1 MYLLRY
7 LKMILSSYLE
17 KGAIMDIET
26 ILCMGEDELIKKW
39 LNRDFKGNMGEL
51 FDFIYNGE
59 YIDIIYDFI
68 YNYLRDMDY
77 GMIRITLRHNKRI
90 LYKIMDIEGEADYRV
105 EELTKL
111 KDTISDIKIG
121 MERLDKGSIFR
132 GIIFDIRDAK
142 VVKRYIDSNKELF
155 MDIGDGTREI
165 VMELIREYM
174 KGGDNYF
181 YNILDMI
188 IQNSDIIDDSDY
200 FLTLIN
206 GYGNDERV
214 RRLRELFDRDIVI
227 RNEDIF
233 NRYGINPIH
242 SAMVIKGADSLR
254 ADRQGRLD
262 FTGQEVITIDG
273 DGSRCLDD
281 GVYLR
286 ENRNGTYTLFI
297 FIADVPSVISYDSMV
312 FNEARMMGETLY
324 LADRSYAMYPE
335 RLSCDIGSLNRGV
348 KRNAIAHIIDVDPN
362 YDLIRKSYRMERV
375 VIRVRD
381 NLLYED
387 ADRIIRG
394 DVSSSYGKM
403 LEKLMVMAYKWKKE
417 NKVKS
422 AYRAID
428 NMVSPTGA
436 GKKDSLYSDIY
447 VSAIIVEEINTL
459 VNHLTAYLFRKRNLP
474 YLRRA
479 LVLPSMDIVEEKMSI
494 ITDGLIF
501 NGSREKNL
509 RNAIKIMGTSA
520 YYTTELLGHSGTG
533 MSDSSHSSA
542 PYRRFSDTLNQYA
555 IYDMYFEG
563 NTSDSN
569 IYKWEDILREN
580 GKYLN
585 ERVRLNSDL
594 SELYNRN
601 YYRSR
606 VRKRSDSL

>member
-51 FDFIYNGE
+51 FDFIYDGE

-68 YNYLRDMDY
+68 YNYLKDMDY

-111 KDTISDIKIG
+111 KDTISDIKVG

-242 SAMVIKGADSLR
+242 SAMVISKGDSLKP
-254 ADRQGRLD
+254 DRLGRLD
-262 FTGQEVITIDG
+262 FTGQDVITIDG

-335 RLSCDIGSLNRGV
+335 KLSCDTGSLNRGV
-348 KRNAIAHIIDVDPN
+348 KRNAIAHIIYVDPN
-362 YDLIRKSYRMERV
+362 FDLIRKSYRMERV

-394 DVSSSYGKM
+394 DVFSSYGKM
-403 LEKLMVMAYKWKKE
+403 LEKLMLMSYKWKKE

-422 AYRAID
+422 AYRATC
-428 NMVSPTGA
+428 NMVSPRENV
-436 GKKDSLYSDIY
+436 KRDSMYSDIY

-459 VNHLTAYLFRKRNLP
+459 VNHLTPYLFRKSNLP

-479 LVLPSMDIVEEKMSI
+479 LTFPSSNIIDEKMSI
-494 ITDGLIF
+494 ITDGHIF

-533 MSDSSHSSA
+533 MSDYSHSSA

-563 NTSDSN
+563 NISDRN
-569 IYKWEDILREN
+569 IYRWEDILREN

>member
-1 MYLLRY
+1 
-7 LKMILSSYLE
+7 
-17 KGAIMDIET
+17 MDIET
-26 ILCMGEDELIKKW
+26 ILYMGEDELIKKW

-51 FDFIYNGE
+51 FDYIYEGE
-59 YIDIIYDFI
+59 YIEVILDFI
-68 YNYLRDMDY
+68 YNYLKDMDY
-77 GMIRITLRHNKRI
+77 GMIRITLRHNKRV
-90 LYKIMDIEGEADYRV
+90 LYKIMDKEGESDYRV
-105 EELTKL
+105 EELTRL
-111 KDTISDIKIG
+111 KDTISDIKVG
-121 MERLDKGSIFR
+121 MERLDKGAIFR
-132 GIIFDIRDAK
+132 GIVFDIRDAR

-155 MDIGDGTREI
+155 LDIGDGTREI

-174 KGGDNYF
+174 KRGDNYF
-181 YNILDMI
+181 YNVLDMI
-188 IQNSDIIDDSDY
+188 RENSDIIEDSDY
-200 FLTLIN
+200 FLTLIS
-206 GYGNDERV
+206 GYGNSERV
-214 RRLRELFDRDIVI
+214 SRLRELFDRGIVI

-242 SAMVIKGADSLR
+242 SDMVIRKADSLR

-262 FTGQEVITIDG
+262 FTRQEVITIDG
-273 DGSRCLDD
+273 EGSKCLDD

-286 ENRNGTYTLFI
+286 ENRNGTYTLFV
-297 FIADVPSVISYDSMV
+297 FIADVPSTIGYGSNI

-335 RLSCDIGSLNRGV
+335 RLSCDVGSLNMGV

-362 YDLIRKSYRMERV
+362 FDLIMNSYRMERV

-381 NLLYED
+381 NLLYES
-387 ADRIIRG
+387 ADSIIRG
-394 DVSSSYGKM
+394 DTSSSYGKM

-428 NMVSPTGA
+428 NMISPTEA

-479 LVLPSMDIVEEKMSI
+479 LVLPSTDSVEEKMSI
-494 ITDGLIF
+494 ITEGHIF

-533 MSDSSHSSA
+533 MRDYSHSSA

-555 IYDMYFEG
+555 IYDMYFEK
-563 NTSDSN
+563 NISDKN
-569 IYKWEDILREN
+569 IYKWEDILKES

-601 YYRSR
+601 YYKSK

>member
-1 MYLLRY
+1 
-7 LKMILSSYLE
+7 
-17 KGAIMDIET
+17 MDIET
-26 ILCMGEDELIKKW
+26 ILYMGEDELIKKW
-39 LNRDFKGNMGEL
+39 LNSDFKGNMGAS
-51 FDFIYNGE
+51 FDYIYAGE
-59 YIDIIYDFI
+59 YIEVVLDFI
-68 YNYLRDMDY
+68 YNYLKDMDY
-77 GMIRITLRHNKRI
+77 GMIKITLRHNKRV
-90 LYKIMDIEGEADYRV
+90 LYKIMDKVGESDYRV

-111 KDTISDIKIG
+111 KDTISDIKVG
-121 MERLDKGSIFR
+121 MERLDKGAIFR
-132 GIIFDIRDAK
+132 GIIFDIRDAR

-155 MDIGDGTREI
+155 RDIGDGTREI

-174 KGGDNYF
+174 KRGDNYF
-181 YNILDMI
+181 YNVLDMI
-188 IQNSDIIDDSDY
+188 RENSDIIEDSDY
-200 FLTLIN
+200 FLTLIS
-206 GYGNDERV
+206 GYGNSERV
-214 RRLRELFDRDIVI
+214 LRLRELFDKGIVI

-242 SAMVIKGADSLR
+242 SDTVIKGADSLR

-262 FTGQEVITIDG
+262 FTRQEVITIDG
-273 DGSRCLDD
+273 EGSKCLDD

-286 ENRNGTYTLFI
+286 ENSNGTYTLFI
-297 FIADVPSVISYDSMV
+297 FIADVPSTISYGSNI

-362 YDLIRKSYRMERV
+362 YDLIMKSYRMERV

-381 NLLYED
+381 NLLYES
-387 ADRIIRG
+387 ADSIIRG
-394 DVSSSYGKM
+394 DTASSYGKM

-428 NMVSPTGA
+428 NMVSHKSA
-436 GKKDSLYSDIY
+436 GKVDSLYSDIY

-479 LVLPSMDIVEEKMSI
+479 LVLPSMDSVEEKMSI

-533 MSDSSHSSA
+533 MSDYSHSSA

-555 IYDMYFEG
+555 IYDMYFEK
-563 NTSDSN
+563 NISDKN
-569 IYKWEDILREN
+569 IYKWEDTLKES

-601 YYRSR
+601 YYRSK

>member
-1 MYLLRY
+1 
-7 LKMILSSYLE
+7 
-17 KGAIMDIET
+17 MDIET
-26 ILCMGEDELIKKW
+26 ILYMGEDELIKKW
-39 LNRDFKGNMGEL
+39 LNSDFKGNMGEL
-51 FDFIYNGE
+51 FDFIYAGE
-59 YIDIIYDFI
+59 YIEVILDFI
-68 YNYLRDMDY
+68 YNYLKDMDY
-77 GMIRITLRHNKRI
+77 GMIKITLRHNKRV
-90 LYKIMDIEGEADYRV
+90 LYKIMDKVGEDDYRV
-105 EELTKL
+105 EELTRL
-111 KDTISDIKIG
+111 KDTISDLKVG
-121 MERLDKGSIFR
+121 MERLDKGAIFR
-132 GIIFDIRDAK
+132 GIIFDIRDAR

-155 MDIGDGTREI
+155 RDIGNGTRLI

-174 KGGDNYF
+174 KRGDNYF
-181 YNILDMI
+181 YNVLDMI
-188 IQNSDIIDDSDY
+188 RENSDIIEDSDY
-200 FLTLIN
+200 FLTLIS
-206 GYGNDERV
+206 GYGNSERV
-214 RRLRELFDRDIVI
+214 LRLRELFDKGIVI

-242 SAMVIKGADSLR
+242 SDTVIKGADSLR

-262 FTGQEVITIDG
+262 FTRQEVITIDG
-273 DGSRCLDD
+273 EGSKCLDD

-297 FIADVPSVISYDSMV
+297 FIADVPSTISYGSNI

-324 LADRSYAMYPE
+324 LADRSYVMYPE
-335 RLSCDIGSLNRGV
+335 RLSCDTGSLNMGV

-362 YDLIRKSYRMERV
+362 YDLIMKSYRMERV

-381 NLLYED
+381 NLLYES
-387 ADRIIRG
+387 ADSIIRG
-394 DVSSSYGKM
+394 DTSSSYGKM

-479 LVLPSMDIVEEKMSI
+479 LVLPSMDSVEEKMSI

-533 MSDSSHSSA
+533 MSDYSHSSA

-555 IYDMYFEG
+555 IYDMYFEK
-563 NTSDSN
+563 NISDKN
-569 IYKWEDILREN
+569 IYKWEDILKES

-601 YYRSR
+601 YYRGK

>member
-1 MYLLRY
+1 
-7 LKMILSSYLE
+7 
-17 KGAIMDIET
+17 
-26 ILCMGEDELIKKW
+26 
-39 LNRDFKGNMGEL
+39 
-51 FDFIYNGE
+51 
-59 YIDIIYDFI
+59 
-68 YNYLRDMDY
+68 
-77 GMIRITLRHNKRI
+77 
-90 LYKIMDIEGEADYRV
+90 
-105 EELTKL
+105 
-111 KDTISDIKIG
+111 
-121 MERLDKGSIFR
+121 
-132 GIIFDIRDAK
+132 
-142 VVKRYIDSNKELF
+142 
-155 MDIGDGTREI
+155 
-165 VMELIREYM
+165 
-174 KGGDNYF
+174 
-181 YNILDMI
+181 
-188 IQNSDIIDDSDY
+188 
-200 FLTLIN
+200 
-206 GYGNDERV
+206 
-214 RRLRELFDRDIVI
+214 
-227 RNEDIF
+227 
-233 NRYGINPIH
+233 
-242 SAMVIKGADSLR
+242 
-254 ADRQGRLD
+254 
-262 FTGQEVITIDG
+262 
-273 DGSRCLDD
+273 
-281 GVYLR
+281 
-286 ENRNGTYTLFI
+286 
-297 FIADVPSVISYDSMV
+297 
-312 FNEARMMGETLY
+312 MGETLY

-555 IYDMYFEG
+555 IYDMYFEK
-563 NTSDSN
+563 NISDRN
-569 IYKWEDILREN
+569 IYRWEDILREN

-585 ERVRLNSDL
+585 ERVRLNSEL